1 MGGES
6 RDGARGVGQEPDVPW
21 SWLDALA
28 AWLLSWAGLLLL
40 VPLLAAAPRRVA
52 LAVGL
57 PAGLVVLGVAT
68 VVWVRLRHPGSVRK
82 LLGDGPFTG
91 EAVRAG
97 IAHGLLAFVVIN
109 LGLSLGLRLLAEY
122 TNIELPQVQ
131 QQFRAFAADRTLA
144 PFLVL
149 AAVLVAPCAEE
160 LFYRGMLFQ
169 ALRARV
175 GVWPGIMLSA
185 GLFALG
191 HREAG
196 NPGGSVL
203 AFLLILPLGAYL
215 AWLFQRRGT
224 IAVPMAAHATFNAL
238 TTAVLL
244 ATAS

>member
-1 MGGES
+1 M
-6 RDGARGVGQEPDVPW
+6 PW

-28 AWLLSWAGLLLL
+28 TWLLSWTGLFLL
-40 VPLLAAAPRRVA
+40 VPLLAAVPRQVA

-57 PAGLVVLGVAT
+57 PAGLAVLGVAT
-68 VVWVRLRHPGSVRK
+68 VGWVRVRHPGSVRR
-82 LLGDGPFTG
+82 LLGDGPVTK

-97 IAHGLLAFVVIN
+97 VGHGLVAFVVIN

-122 TNIELPQVQ
+122 TNVELPPVQ
-131 QQFRAFAADRTLA
+131 EQFRAFAADRVLA
-144 PFLVL
+144 PFLVF
-149 AAVLVAPCAEE
+149 AAVLAAPLAEE

-175 GVWPGIMLSA
+175 GVWPGILLSA

-191 HREAG
+191 HRESG
-196 NPGGSVL
+196 NLGGSVL

-215 AWLFQRRGT
+215 AWLFQRCGT

-238 TTAVLL
+238 TTLVLL
-244 ATAS
+244 ATAA

>member
-1 MGGES
+1 M
-6 RDGARGVGQEPDVPW
+6 PW

-40 VPLLAAAPRRVA
+40 IPLFAAVPRQVA

-57 PAGLVVLGVAT
+57 PAGLIVLGLAT
-68 VVWVRLRHPGSVRK
+68 VGWVRVRHPGSVRR
-82 LLGDGPFTG
+82 LLGDGPLTG

-97 IAHGLLAFVVIN
+97 VGHGLAAFVVIN
-109 LGLSLGLRLLAEY
+109 LGLGLGLRLLAEY
-122 TNIELPQVQ
+122 TNIELPPVQ
-131 QQFRAFAADRTLA
+131 EQFRAFAADRVLA

-149 AAVLVAPCAEE
+149 AAVLVAPLAEE

-175 GVWPGIMLSA
+175 GVWPGILLSA

-191 HREAG
+191 HREPG
-196 NPGGSVL
+196 NLGGSVL

-224 IAVPMAAHATFNAL
+224 IAAPMAAHATFNAL
-238 TTAVLL
+238 TTVVLL
-244 ATAS
+244 VAA